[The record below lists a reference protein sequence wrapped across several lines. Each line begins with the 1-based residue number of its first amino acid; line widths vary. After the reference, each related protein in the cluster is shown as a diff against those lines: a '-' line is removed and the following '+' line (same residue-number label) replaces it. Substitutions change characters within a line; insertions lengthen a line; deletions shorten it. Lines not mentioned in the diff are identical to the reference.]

1 MAKQP
6 TEDEIKQVIVV
17 RTDIEMGKGKL
28 AAQVA
33 HASVS
38 SYIDAAFKDKKV
50 AEKWIESGQ
59 KKIVLKA
66 DNIETMEKLFQAFK
80 YKGIPCSLISDRG
93 MTQLPP
99 DTKTALGIGPWGSAE
114 IDKFTAALKLL

>member
-1 MAKQP
+1 MTKSP
-6 TEDEIKQVIVV
+6 EEEIKQVIVV

-38 SYIDAAFKDKKV
+38 SYIDATFRDKKV
-50 AEKWIESGQ
+50 ADAWIDSGQ

-66 DNIETMEKLFQAFK
+66 DNIETLDKLFQAFK
-80 YKGIPCSLISDRG
+80 YKGVPCSLISDRG
-93 MTQLPP
+93 LTQLPP
-99 DTKTALGIGPWGSAE
+99 DTKTALGIGPWKSGE
-114 IDKFTAALKLL
+114 IDKLTAALKLL